1 MNITFLGGMNCIG
14 GNKFLLEDKDTRIFL
29 DFGQSFN
36 LLEDYFSDWLR
47 PRSRFGLRDYFALDL
62 VKYIPGLYNE
72 KALEPCEEEW
82 EESNFQGVFIS
93 HVHMDHTKQ
102 LEWLDEKIP
111 VYLGETTLNILD
123 SWSKTSKIS
132 FGDHPFN
139 IFHTGDVIKI
149 NDWEIRP
156 IHVDHSVPAAYGY
169 IIYTPE
175 CTIGYT
181 GDYRIHGPWKHL
193 SLDLIKRME
202 EAELDLFN
210 EQGFGPAF
218 GRVLLSAIYTLIEAG
233 YPPEAVLVELYMSN
247 EMSYTYKKMAEI
259 GLIKQVDFHSQTS
272 QYGAMSRGIRYRNI
286 PLKTIMHA
294 ILKDIQDGSFTKEWE
309 KKITKLKFKA
319 IKFFATKQKVNK
331 LEQQV
336 RKNLGLKRFNIYEE
350 EPPTEEELKKMEDIS
365 EELKKFEI
373 FYE

>member
-1 MNITFLGGMNCIG
+1 MVRVFHEEDSKLDILKEKTIAVIG
-14 GNKFLLEDKDTRIFL
+14 YGNQGRAQALNLRDSGLRVVIGNRDDKYLKIAKNDGFSPHTIEEAIKLANVVFLLLPDEIMKDLYDNKIKNVINPKTALVFAS
-29 DFGQSFN
+29 GYNVGFN
-36 LLEDYFSDWLR
+36 LINPPEDVDVLLLAPRMIGVGVRENYLTKQGFFSFIGVEQD
-47 PRSRFGLRDYFALDL
+47 FTG
-62 VKYIPGLYNE
+62 N
-72 KALEPCEEEW
+72 ALEILLALAK
-82 EESNFQGVFIS
+82 GI
-93 HVHMDHTKQ
+93 
-102 LEWLDEKIP
+102 
-111 VYLGETTLNILD
+111 GTLKKGAIEV
-123 SWSKTSKIS
+123 T
-132 FGDHPFN
+132 F
-139 IFHTGDVIKI
+139 
-149 NDWEIRP
+149 R
-156 IHVDHSVPAAYGY
+156 
-169 IIYTPE
+169 
-175 CTIGYT
+175 
-181 GDYRIHGPWKHL
+181 
-193 SLDLIKRME
+193 E

-272 QYGAMSRGIRYRNI
+272 QYGAMSRGIRYRKI

-294 ILKDIQDGSFTKEWE
+294 VLKDIQDGSFTKEWE
-309 KKITKLKFKA
+309 KKITKMKFKA

-331 LEQQV
+331 LEQEV
-336 RKNLGLKRFNIYEE
+336 RKNLGLKLYNVYEE